1 MLDKK
6 RWMGLLGLI
15 LSVSGA
21 AFCIAA
27 ILVER
32 NSRRPLPPYPVGN
45 RPAFVE
51 QLKEKGLP
59 FSFLVISDTHNEENG
74 YALLE
79 NDPEKKRCLLYDP
92 RWGYGECPQRMAC
105 IGIFWSGWQGRSSL
119 LFLSSLLQEITMSTT
134 DFRGLRKVRRVT
146 PEVYRSL
153 YGAMSFDFTFNNCL
167 FILGAV
173 DLKKPEAFVDD
184 LRNVLSA
191 KAAGKKYIFL
201 FLHFPP
207 SAVAPTS
214 YFPREK
220 EFLSLLES
228 FKVTS
233 CFFGHYHGYRRRQIN
248 GTNLIVVGGGGGP
261 LKSWQ
266 SEWGKFHHAMQVTVG
281 ENGVTEDMMV
291 LKKVGPY
298 RHSLKWRIMVDILPL
313 IEGRVWIVY
322 AFAFASLW
330 GVFFSFLAL
339 RKTGRPERIL

>member
-1 MLDKK
+1 MLGKK

-15 LSVSGA
+15 LSMSGA
-21 AFCIAA
+21 AICIAA

-32 NSRRPLPPYPVGN
+32 NSQRPLPPYPVGN

-51 QLKEKGLP
+51 QLKERGLP
-59 FSFLVISDTHNEENG
+59 FSFLVISDTHSEENG
-74 YALLE
+74 YALLKTIL
-79 NDPEKKRCLLYDP
+79 KKSNASFMIHVGDTVNGPSVWQHRYFLERMTGEIKPPFPVFLTPGNHDVY
-92 RWGYGECPQRMAC
+92 YGFQRVKE
-105 IGIFWSGWQGRSSL
+105 G
-119 LFLSSLLQEITMSTT
+119 E
-134 DFRGLRKVRRVT
+134 RVT

-184 LRNVLSA
+184 LRSVLSA

-281 ENGVTEDMMV
+281 EDGVTEDMMV
-291 LKKVGPY
+291 LKKGGPY

-313 IEGRVWIVY
+313 IEGRVWVVY
-322 AFAFASLW
+322 VFAFALLW
-330 GVFFSFLAL
+330 GVFFSFQAV
-339 RKTGRPERIL
+339 RRAGRPERIL